1 MRYEDTWF
9 SKHPMTMYGGPAF
22 GRILWV
28 HHYVEVIGSGF
39 TPMNRKNDDGSIDVL
54 GVATTKIVSGLS
66 YGGHN
71 RVAMQKSLAVHANIL
86 EAAGAKVIKHTKN
99 RLVARYKNETGV
111 YVISPL
117 TANTFYK
124 HEWEELQ

>member
-9 SKHPMTMYGGPAF
+9 NKHPMTMRGGMAS
-22 GRILWV
+22 GRISWV
-28 HHYVEVIGSGF
+28 HHYVEVLTGF

-54 GVATTKIVSGLS
+54 GVTTTKISSGLS
-66 YGGHN
+66 YGGYN
-71 RVAMQKSLAVHANIL
+71 REAMQKSLAVHANVL
-86 EAAGAKVIKHTKN
+86 EAAGAKIIKHTKN

-117 TANTFYK
+117 SANTFYQK
-124 HEWEELQ
+124 EWED

>member
-9 SKHPMTMYGGPAF
+9 NKHPMTMYGGTAF

-39 TPMNRKNDDGSIDVL
+39 TPMNRKNEDGSIDVL
-54 GVATTKIVSGLS
+54 GVPITRMSSGLS
-66 YGGHN
+66 FGGYN
-71 RVAMQKSLAVHANIL
+71 KAAMQKSIAIHANIL
-86 EAAGAKVIKHTKN
+86 EAAGAKIIKHTKN

-117 TANTFYK
+117 SANTFYEK
-124 HEWEELQ
+124 EWKD

>member
-1 MRYEDTWF
+1 MEYWQTWF
-9 SKHPMTMYGGPAF
+9 NKHPMTMRGGMAF

-54 GVATTKIVSGLS
+54 GVTTTKISSGLS

-71 RVAMQKSLAVHANIL
+71 RTAMQKSLAEHARKL
-86 EAAGAKVIKHTKN
+86 EDAGAKIIKHTKN

-117 TANTFYK
+117 SANTFYEK
-124 HEWEELQ
+124 EWKD

>member
-1 MRYEDTWF
+1 MKYEDTWF
-9 SKHPMTMYGGPAF
+9 NKHPMTMYGGTAF

-28 HHYVEVIGSGF
+28 HHYVEVLTGF

-54 GVATTKIVSGLS
+54 GVATTKIGSGLS
-66 YGGHN
+66 YGGYN
-71 RVAMQKSLAVHANIL
+71 RTAMQKSLAVHANVL

-99 RLVARYKNETGV
+99 RLVARYGNETGV

-117 TANTFYK
+117 SSKTFFEK
-124 HEWEELQ
+124 EWGS

>member
-9 SKHPMTMYGGPAF
+9 NKHPMTMYGGTAF

-28 HHYVEVIGSGF
+28 HHYVEVLTGF

-54 GVATTKIVSGLS
+54 GVPVVKIGSGLS
-66 YGGHN
+66 YGGYN
-71 RVAMQKSLAVHANIL
+71 RTAMQKSLAEHAKKL
-86 EAAGAKVIKHTKN
+86 EDAGAKIIKHTKN
-99 RLVARYKNETGV
+99 RIVARYKNETGV

-117 TANTFYK
+117 SANTFYK
-124 HEWEELQ
+124 KEWRTEQ

>member
-9 SKHPMTMYGGPAF
+9 NKHPMTMRGGMAF

-28 HHYVEVIGSGF
+28 YHYVEVIGSGF

-54 GVATTKIVSGLS
+54 GVPVTKIGSGLS
-66 YGGHN
+66 YGGYN
-71 RVAMQKSLAVHANIL
+71 RTAMQKSLAEHARKI
-86 EAAGAKVIKHTKN
+86 EDAGAKIIKHTKN

-117 TANTFYK
+117 TSKTFYEK
-124 HEWEELQ
+124 EWRT

>member
-9 SKHPMTMYGGPAF
+9 NKHPMTMYGSSAF
-22 GRILWV
+22 GKLLWV
-28 HHYVEVIGSGF
+28 HHYVEVMGSGF

-54 GVATTKIVSGLS
+54 GVATTKISSGLS
-66 YGGHN
+66 YGGYN
-71 RVAMQKSLAVHANIL
+71 RTAMQKSLAEHARKL
-86 EAAGAKVIKHTKN
+86 EDAGAKIIKHTKN

-117 TANTFYK
+117 SANTFYEK
-124 HEWEELQ
+124 EWRAQK

>member
-9 SKHPMTMYGGPAF
+9 NKHHMTMYGSSPF
-22 GRILWV
+22 GKLLWV
-28 HHYVEVIGSGF
+28 HNYVEVIGSGF

-54 GVATTKIVSGLS
+54 GVSVTKISSGLS
-66 YGGHN
+66 FGGYN
-71 RVAMQKSLAVHANIL
+71 RTAMQKSLAEHARKL
-86 EAAGAKVIKHTKN
+86 EDAGAKIIKHTKN

-117 TANTFYK
+117 TANTFYEK
-124 HEWEELQ
+124 EWRAEK

>member
-9 SKHPMTMYGGPAF
+9 NKHPMTMYGGPAF
-22 GRILWV
+22 GRIQWV
-28 HHYVEVIGSGF
+28 HHYVEVLDNGF
-39 TPMNRKNDDGSIDVL
+39 TPMNRKNEDGSIDVL
-54 GVATTKIVSGLS
+54 GVPITWVGNELS
-66 YGGHN
+66 YGGYN
-71 RVAMQKSLAVHANIL
+71 KAAMQKSLAEHAKKL
-86 EAAGAKVIKHTKN
+86 EDAGAKIIKHTKN

-124 HEWEELQ
+124 KEWRNY

>member
-1 MRYEDTWF
+1 
-9 SKHPMTMYGGPAF
+9 MTMYGGTAF

-28 HHYVEVIGSGF
+28 HHYVEVLTGF

-54 GVATTKIVSGLS
+54 GVSTTKISSGLS
-66 YGGHN
+66 YGGYN
-71 RVAMQKSLAVHANIL
+71 RTAMQKSLAEHARKL
-86 EAAGAKVIKHTKN
+86 EDAGAKIIKHTKN

-117 TANTFYK
+117 TSKTFYEK
-124 HEWEELQ
+124 EWRT